1 MDELPFSDNEDED
14 MNYLNSN
21 MAYEEWKIRELKRI
35 KRERDERL
43 ASENEKKEI
52 ERRRNMTDEQR

>member
-52 ERRRNMTDEQR
+52 ERRRNMTDE

>member
-21 MAYEEWKIRELKRI
+21 ISYEQWKIRELKRI
-35 KRERDERL
+35 KRERDEIQ
-43 ASENEKKEI
+43 AAENERKEI
-52 ERRRNMTDEQR
+52 ERRRNLTDE